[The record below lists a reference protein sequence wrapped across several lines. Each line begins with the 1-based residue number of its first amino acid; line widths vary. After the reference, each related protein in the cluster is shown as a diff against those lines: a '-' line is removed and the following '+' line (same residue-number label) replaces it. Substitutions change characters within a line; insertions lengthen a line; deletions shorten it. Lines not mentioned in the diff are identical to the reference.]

1 MLLFKLASFLL
12 NISIHRNIFRKGGVN
27 MRTFKCILK
36 YGHAGSGKF
45 VERSVYIK
53 ARTILD
59 ALYKAKHKKGVKKGN
74 ALKNGTSILAITEI

>member
-1 MLLFKLASFLL
+1 
-12 NISIHRNIFRKGGVN
+12 

-36 YGHAGSGKF
+36 YGHAGSGQY
-45 VERSVYIK
+45 VERSVYVK